1 LAICVQKE
9 SKEEEVNIIYQ
20 SVFQNVLQLEDY
32 FSASGRFIGDSFVV
46 AEYITSDRQKWGSF
60 GTSCSTTELLLREL
74 QQEVGLRLQ
83 EHGHVRLA

>member
-1 LAICVQKE
+1 LPSFAFSTKTVKKGQRLAICVQKE

-46 AEYITSDRQKWGSF
+46 AEYFTSD
-60 GTSCSTTELLLREL
+60 
-74 QQEVGLRLQ
+74 
-83 EHGHVRLA
+83 